1 MVKSCGIFY
10 CLTSARRRSGRLP
23 EAKARSKFS
32 KECCRKPFSHD
43 VGELVRGVHM
53 ENPNLTKGHLF
64 ADEVNVDLD
73 VLRSLV
79 VDEVGRHVDCT
90 DVVVE
95 DNNGGG

>member
-1 MVKSCGIFY
+1 
-10 CLTSARRRSGRLP
+10 
-23 EAKARSKFS
+23 
-32 KECCRKPFSHD
+32 
-43 VGELVRGVHM
+43 M

-79 VDEVGRHVDCT
+79 VDGVGRHVDYN

-95 DNNGGG
+95 DNSRGG

>member
-1 MVKSCGIFY
+1 
-10 CLTSARRRSGRLP
+10 
-23 EAKARSKFS
+23 
-32 KECCRKPFSHD
+32 
-43 VGELVRGVHM
+43 M